1 MQVRVHVLGPVA
13 KLWKMLISDEPSA
26 WRCMMM
32 MILLLFLLKQ
42 NLVLAACPHQ
52 KNINAGVA
60 LPSPALAR
68 VASRLEKTGSRE
80 TSEDINPDPGDVQ
93 MTTTLKSM
101 TAQRA

>member
-1 MQVRVHVLGPVA
+1 
-13 KLWKMLISDEPSA
+13 
-26 WRCMMM
+26 MMM

-52 KNINAGVA
+52 KKINAGVA
-60 LPSPALAR
+60 LPSPALA